1 MRSDIIGGG
10 VLPMVALEKN
20 GHGQCACPLHTSRIC
35 QQIGQLLDD
44 ASGFETP
51 ELQAIAF

>member
-1 MRSDIIGGG
+1 MGSDITGGG
-10 VLPMVALEKN
+10 GLPMVALEEN
-20 GHGQCACPLHTSRIC
+20 DQGQCACPLHTSRIC
-35 QQIGQLLDD
+35 QQRGQLPDD